1 MIMATSAYLK
11 LVDYNNVQ
19 LTGPSQIEG
28 HANEIELIHW
38 GWGAE
43 QVLNIGSQSSGSGA
57 GKVKFR
63 SLSITKYID
72 KTTPVLFQC
81 CCSGKPFKDA
91 LLTLTQPLGKDSATT
106 TVFTVD
112 MKLVAVKSVTY
123 GDAADPTETIEFEF
137 GGAIVTFVPHGA
149 DGRVGAAVVNGWN
162 RVQNIAM
169 SDPKAAIT

>member
-1 MIMATSAYLK
+1 MATSAYLK

-19 LTGPSQIEG
+19 LLGPSQVEG
-28 HANEIELIHW
+28 HVNEIELIHW
-38 GWGAE
+38 GWGAD
-43 QVLNIGSQSSGSGA
+43 QVLNIGSQTSGA
-57 GKVKFR
+57 GAGKIAFR

-72 KTTPVLFQC
+72 KTTPVLFQF

-91 LLTLTQPLGKDSATT
+91 TLTLTQPLGKDSQTT

-123 GDAADPTETIEFEF
+123 GDAADPTETVEFEF
-137 GGAIVTFVPHGA
+137 GGAILTFVPHGA

-162 RVQNIAM
+162 RVQNIVM